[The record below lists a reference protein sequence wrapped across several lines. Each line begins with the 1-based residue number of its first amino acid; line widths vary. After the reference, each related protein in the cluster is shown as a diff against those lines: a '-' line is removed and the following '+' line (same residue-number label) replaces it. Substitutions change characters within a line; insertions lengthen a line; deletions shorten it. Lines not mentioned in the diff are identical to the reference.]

1 MMRLAGGFRLAALV
15 ALGSLPGA
23 VRAQAPWVQIS
34 IDPARDVDVGW
45 AEGDYNE
52 DQVRFEAMSITCSNQ
67 SMRAT
72 IGSEGSCEKVEHATF
87 VLTNRSTVSQA
98 PSELTIASSD
108 PSRFGMVT
116 LTAISGRT
124 THMTSVMNATGFDVL
139 SFGPG
144 LTLAGGESLTVTVDA
159 VRAQ

>member
-1 MMRLAGGFRLAALV
+1 MRLAGSFRLAALI

-45 AEGDYNE
+45 AEGVYSE
-52 DQVRFEAMSITCSNQ
+52 DQVRFEDL
-67 SMRAT
+67 
-72 IGSEGSCEKVEHATF
+72 EHATF

-124 THMTSVMNATGFDVL
+124 THMTSVMNPTGFDVL

-144 LTLAGGESLTVTVDA
+144 LALAGGESLTVTVDA
-159 VRAQ
+159 TGAP